1 MDGKTGS
8 VWYEA
13 GLTQQRTVRIGPLA
27 LANDRPFVLI
37 AGPCQL
43 ESRAPALEMSQALG
57 ELTQRLGLGLIYK
70 DLLRQGEPDLRH
82 RGAGLGMRSEEHTS
96 ELQSLMRISYAVF
109 CLKKKN
115 EHTRTYK

>member
-82 RGAGLGMRSEEHTS
+82 RGAGLGMVKSLPIRPRSGRPTAA
-96 ELQSLMRISYAVF
+96 R
-109 CLKKKN
+109 C
-115 EHTRTYK
+115 